1 MVALVLASAYREKF
15 GGDHIDDAVAALR
28 AYRERSGWKQA

>member
-15 GGDHIDDAVAALR
+15 GGDHIDDVVDAVGR
-28 AYRERSGWKQA
+28 YEDRIGWVR

>member
-1 MVALVLASAYREKF
+1 MVALVLASACREKF

-28 AYRERSGWKQA
+28 AYLERIEWRR